1 MERTPRQ
8 IRLIPRWFIVACAL
22 IALVSLSAHVLNHL
36 AVRGW
41 LLQRLKIE
49 TGLEISAIRFHLF
62 PRLRIEF
69 SDLVVRDERHPG
81 TIVRV
86 PQGSLTLRVI
96 PLLKKQLAVVKVIAL
111 EPRVVIRRDREGQ
124 WHVPLAGEPQPKE
137 PGREGGFRFRW
148 LLPDLQ
154 LTGGDILLIDEE
166 GRETPREVRIRNVN
180 ALLDSDLL
188 RRAADLKLTGDID
201 EAGSPSALTIS
212 GALSLWGLPSLSKA
226 SAAGLPSVRFEGSVT
241 LEGFDLA
248 PWIDASDQS
257 ASHEERSWRG
267 DVFFQLLVMPG
278 SAGYDAAFSRAETRM
293 DWLVVRGEGL
303 IQGLGTEQPVYSVTL
318 SAMPVGLETVLQKAP
333 AAWIPANLRSA
344 VAEHELTGKLEL
356 VSASVSGRVDLP
368 RAADWKGVVKLS
380 NGGGLFGAG
389 RPSVQNL
396 SGTVFFDP
404 AHVEAMNVSGDVG
417 ALQVSNGTLALSH
430 LQVAPA
436 LDLQFT
442 GTGKI
447 RDFFLLLHDVGGAE
461 AGAEAL
467 SAITDV
473 TGDVRLSVHLAGP
486 IAPDPHVDLV
496 KAEITGRDFGASVP
510 DWKLSAEHLD
520 GTVAVTPRF
529 IELKHLRGK
538 VGPVRFDAQGAV
550 ELGRTPRFE
559 DVTAEIYAEGAELMR
574 FLTARLSVASDV
586 LLDGPTRATVQLSG
600 PVQSPGWKGRIDLS
614 EAEIVVPP
622 VIRKRRG
629 VASSLEFEGNTVKGK
644 RHTARHVALVLP
656 SARVEGRA
664 DVRLRDRPDF
674 DLHAKAGPLPLAG
687 LLDGFSIPPGADGM
701 LEASITVKGR
711 GPDWRSWTPSGWVH
725 VRRGKVTVEGVRDSL
740 REVSLRLQAAGR
752 DVMIERLAFKI
763 GDSDVRIQ
771 GIVKE
776 WASKPAPTLTLE
788 SSKLDI
794 TRLIPIDRGAEEGGG
809 ALERIRQWALSG
821 RAEVTALVKQAQY
834 HRLRFRTLSGH
845 LHVGAGKAEFGQLNG
860 ETPEG
865 NFSGRVVAALTSQ
878 RPIGIEAEMKI
889 DGMPVHQILSI
900 IDPETEPLRGFLSL
914 TGMLQGTIQGTS
926 PFLGTLNS
934 LAPMQFRLDKGRV
947 LHGTVLPK
955 VLKVLNVPALL
966 KGKVDLDHDGIPF
979 DSVTATVTVL
989 DGVLTS
995 RNIVFDSPLM
1005 KVTGAGTLDLPAD
1018 ELDLAL
1024 AVSPLGAY
1032 SDLIGKI
1039 PLFGTLLAGDRPG
1052 LSTALFE
1059 VKGPRTDPD
1068 VRYLPIKSIAKGLTG
1083 YPRLAIDVLTNVLA
1097 LPGKLLSPDSP

>member
-1 MERTPRQ
+1 MERTLRQ
-8 IRLIPRWFIVACAL
+8 APLIPRWFIVACAL
-22 IALVSLSAHVLNHL
+22 IALVPLSAHVLNHP
-36 AVRGW
+36 AVRGA

-62 PRLRIEF
+62 PRFKIEF
-69 SDLVVRDERHPG
+69 TDLVVRDERHPG
-81 TIVRV
+81 AIVRV
-86 PQGSLTLRVI
+86 REGSLALRLL
-96 PLLKKQLAVVKVIAL
+96 PLLKKQLAIVSVIAL
-111 EPRVVIRRDREGQ
+111 EPRVVIRRDQEGH
-124 WHVPLAGEPQPKE
+124 WHVPLAGEPQPE
-137 PGREGGFRFRW
+137 GPGREGGFRFRW
-148 LLPDLQ
+148 LLPDIQ
-154 LTGGDILLIDEE
+154 VTGGDILLIDEE

-180 ALLDSDLL
+180 AMLDSDLL
-188 RRAADLKLTGDID
+188 RTGADMTMMGELDQAGGSSGVTID
-201 EAGSPSALTIS
+201 GALALVAVPSAS
-212 GALSLWGLPSLSKA
+212 PAALP
-226 SAAGLPSVRFEGSVT
+226 PVRFEGAAT
-241 LEGFDLA
+241 LEHFDLA
-248 PWIDASDQS
+248 HWIDAVEGE
-257 ASHEERSWRG
+257 AGLGRG
-267 DVFFQLLVMPG
+267 DVRARVLVTPG
-278 SAGYDAAFSRAETRM
+278 GAGYDADFSQVEGRLE
-293 DWLVVRGEGL
+293 WLAVRG
-303 IQGLGTEQPVYSVTL
+303 QGRLQGIATERPVYSATL
-318 SAMPVGLETVLQKAP
+318 SSSPVGLGIVLQRVP
-333 AAWIPANLRSA
+333 VAWIPAAVHSA
-344 VAEHELTGKLEL
+344 VVEHQVSGTLEL
-356 VSASVSGRVDLP
+356 LSATFSGRVDQLE
-368 RAADWKGVVKLS
+368 RSDWNGVVKLS
-380 NGGGLFGAG
+380 KGRGQFGAG
-389 RPSVQNL
+389 RTPVQNF
-396 SGTVFFDP
+396 SGTVFFNP
-404 AHVEAMNVSGDVG
+404 AHVEAMNVSGGVG

-436 LDLQFT
+436 LDLQLT

-447 RDFFLLLHDVGGAE
+447 RDLLLLLHDVGGAG

-467 SAITDV
+467 SAITDA
-473 TGDVRLSVHLAGP
+473 TGDMQMSVHLAGP
-486 IAPDPHVDLV
+486 IAPDPHVELV
-496 KAEITGRDFGASVP
+496 KTEITGHDFGARVP

-520 GTVAVTPRF
+520 GTVAVTPRS

-550 ELGRTPRFE
+550 EMGRTPRFE
-559 DVTAEIYAEGAELMR
+559 AVTAEISAESAELMK
-574 FLTARLSVASDV
+574 FLTARLSIASDI

-600 PVQSPGWKGRIDLS
+600 PVQSPGWKGRIDMS

-629 VASSLEFEGNTVKGK
+629 VAYSLEFEGTTVKGK
-644 RHTARHVALVLP
+644 RLTARHIALVLP

-664 DVRLRDRPDF
+664 DVTLRDHPDF

-687 LLDGFSIPPGADGM
+687 LLDGFSIPPGAEGM
-701 LEASITVKGR
+701 LEASITMKGR

-725 VRRGKVTVEGVRDSL
+725 VRRGTVTVEGLRDPL
-740 REVSLRLQAAGR
+740 REVSFRLQAAGR

-771 GIVKE
+771 GMVKE
-776 WASKPAPTLTLE
+776 WASHPTPTLNLE

-794 TRLIPIDRGAEEGGG
+794 TRLIPIDRGDEEGGG

-845 LHVGAGKAEFGQLNG
+845 LHVDAGKAEFRQLNG

-865 NFSGRVVAALTSQ
+865 NFSGRVLATLTAQ
-878 RPIGIEAEMKI
+878 RSIGIEAEMKI

-900 IDPETEPLRGFLSL
+900 IDPEAEPLRGLLSL
-914 TGMLQGTIQGTS
+914 TGRLQGTIQGPS

-955 VLKVLNVPALL
+955 VLKVLNLPALL
-966 KGKVDLDHDGIPF
+966 KGKVDLDRDGIPF
-979 DSVTATVTVL
+979 DSVSATVAVH
-989 DGVLTS
+989 DGVLDS
-995 RNIVFDSPLM
+995 RDIVFESPLM
-1005 KVTGAGTLDLPAD
+1005 KISGAGTLDMAAD

-1024 AVSPLGAY
+1024 AVSPLGGY

-1039 PLFGTLLAGDRPG
+1039 PLFGTLLQGDRPG

-1068 VRYLPIKSIAKGLTG
+1068 VRYLPIESIATGLTG
-1083 YPRLAIDVLTNVLA
+1083 YPRLAIDVLTNVIT
-1097 LPGKLLSPDSP
+1097 LPGKLFSPDAP